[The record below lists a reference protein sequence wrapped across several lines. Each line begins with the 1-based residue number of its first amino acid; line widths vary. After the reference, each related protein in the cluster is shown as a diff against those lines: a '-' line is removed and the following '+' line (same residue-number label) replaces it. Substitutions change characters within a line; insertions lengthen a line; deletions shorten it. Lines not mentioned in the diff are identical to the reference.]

1 MGKFPVFLF
10 CVFLWVTEILSDS
23 IPSKV
28 FIYYGGVDNLEV
40 FQSNYRILK
49 NSGSTGH
56 GQGFESNCM
65 IVLSEN
71 KTRSIGNIVGNSC
84 QITEFYR
91 GEFIEYVKLLTP
103 SLVRGAGY
111 SHVMIID
118 SRTKFSNYNLRNVL
132 EIMKRN
138 NLSVAI
144 PYLQIPGQ
152 SQEQH
157 KDKERTVGSLTEIL
171 ELNAPIFTISA
182 WQCFWDMINP
192 GLNPSGAGYDIYF
205 YHFCSTRMRSQQRG
219 REGEEE
225 KLKIGRLN
233 GMRIGT
239 LPPIQK
245 YFVRTKLDPVE
256 QLRNWIE
263 YLRNERG
270 GVIRKGEKGEIAMLL

>member
-1 MGKFPVFLF
+1 MDRFPFF
-10 CVFLWVTEILSDS
+10 IFWIFSFVTS
-23 IPSKV
+23 IVCDPIPHKV
-28 FIYYGGVDNLEV
+28 FIYYAGVDNVEV

-49 NSGSTGH
+49 STA
-56 GQGFESNCM
+56 GQAFQSNCM
-65 IVLSEN
+65 IVLAEN
-71 KTRSIGNIVGNSC
+71 MTRSIENIVGNWC

-103 SLVRGAGY
+103 TLVKRAGY

-118 SRTKFSNYNLRNVL
+118 SRTKFSNYNLKNVL
-132 EIMKRN
+132 EIMNRN
-138 NLSVAI
+138 DLSVAI
-144 PYLQIPGQ
+144 PYLQLPGQ
-152 SQEQH
+152 SQAL
-157 KDKERTVGSLTEIL
+157 KTATATVGSVVEIL

-205 YHFCSTRMRSQQRG
+205 FHFCSPRMKNQPGGGGEASKG
-219 REGEEE
+219 GEEN
-225 KLKIGRLN
+225 LKIGRLN

-239 LPPIQK
+239 LQPIQK
-245 YFVRTKLDPVE
+245 SYVRSKLDPVE

-270 GVIRKGEKGEIAMLL
+270 GVIRKGEKGELGVLL